1 LALCRKNER
10 LFTADNENFLKFV
23 EYLALFDLVIHKH
36 LIKVNNKET
45 HVHYLGKDIQN
56 EIISL
61 LSAAVQ
67 EKILA
72 SANAAKYFALILD
85 CTPDVSHVE
94 Q

>member
-1 LALCRKNER
+1 METFSIYRIPGFVDPIMHEHLRRVSNE
-10 LFTADNENFLKFV
+10 E
-23 EYLALFDLVIHKH
+23 I
-36 LIKVNNKET
+36 

-56 EIISL
+56 EIISI
-61 LSAAVQ
+61 LSATVR

-94 Q
+94 QMTIII